1 VERVREQ
8 EGKEDGAEGR
18 GEVSLRVL
26 SKDAQGERSE
36 HLMFR
41 IVTGLWLAVIVLTI
55 VTKDYHYALGVAT
68 WGFCVFVWGRTR
80 REK

>member
-1 VERVREQ
+1 
-8 EGKEDGAEGR
+8 
-18 GEVSLRVL
+18 
-26 SKDAQGERSE
+26 
-36 HLMFR
+36 MFR